1 MIGAVLIS
9 TSFQNAAVPLP
20 ARIIYNR
27 LKNSIYNSLNSSIY
41 NSLNSSIYNRLNS
54 ISLACLLN
62 ILTIYTR
69 SLYSLFILTLHTCSS
84 YLLFILTL
92 YTRSLY
98 SLFILALFQ
107 SIQRAAPPPP
117 LSRFCY
123 DRLSSLMKTLEVS
136 NTEEFTPIQV

>member
-1 MIGAVLIS
+1 MHISIYSVASSISLMIGAVLIS

-27 LKNSIYNSLNSSIY
+27 LKNSIY

-92 YTRSLY
+92 YTRSIPVNPACCSSSP
-98 SLFILALFQ
+98 SLQVLLRQ
-107 SIQRAAPPPP
+107 
-117 LSRFCY
+117 
-123 DRLSSLMKTLEVS
+123 
-136 NTEEFTPIQV
+136 TEQLNENA